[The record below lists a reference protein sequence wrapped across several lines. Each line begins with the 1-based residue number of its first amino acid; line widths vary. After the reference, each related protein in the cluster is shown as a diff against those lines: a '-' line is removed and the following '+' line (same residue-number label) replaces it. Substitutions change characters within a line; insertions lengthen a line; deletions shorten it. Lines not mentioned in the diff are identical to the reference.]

1 MDLVQEDIE
10 ILEEYIENFYNCGIE
25 IVKKPEI
32 IKLID
37 YKEIHAMEN
46 VLARLKILKNKEK
59 KLIEVTNLYLNSVPK
74 SKIIEIRDKAEC
86 MDYYCLNDVIDDLN
100 KLLGDE

>member
-1 MDLVQEDIE
+1 MGNDIE
-10 ILEEYIENFYNCGIE
+10 ILERVTRWKDIGSTYTYDEIEAI
-25 IVKKPEI
+25 
-32 IKLID
+32 
-37 YKEIHAMEN
+37 EN
-46 VLARLKILKNKEK
+46 VLTRLKILKDKEN

-74 SKIIEIRDKAEC
+74 SKIKVIRDKAEC